1 LEVTAVVPASVPSKA
16 AITPTTV
23 RATISA
29 PMTHIQMGIL
39 CLGVDGSAGER
50 SAEAACTIASAGT
63 VSWTGGGGV
72 TPTGRRRAVH
82 ARPFQ

>member
-16 AITPTTV
+16 AITPTTD
-23 RATISA
+23 RATNSA

-63 VSWTGGGGV
+63 VSWTGGGV